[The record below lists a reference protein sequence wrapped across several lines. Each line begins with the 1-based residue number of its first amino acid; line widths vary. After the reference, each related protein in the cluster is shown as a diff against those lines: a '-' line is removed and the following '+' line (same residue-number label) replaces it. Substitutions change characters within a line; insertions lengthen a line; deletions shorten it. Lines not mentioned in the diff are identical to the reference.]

1 MEFKQI
7 AKNADLVSNFNAGY
21 LLAYIQKKGNLN
33 TTYKEL
39 QEETGLT
46 KGKINRALE
55 ILLSL
60 DLLEVEREKETRN
73 IILKIKLKIKN
84 LSEKILP
91 VKRRN
96 RLFCAKNR
104 KTYTREDLL
113 TPEDEESLKKFHEQI
128 DKEHKELTQK
138 VDEILKKR
146 QEEKKK
152 TKLSRWRRTTK

>member
-21 LLAYIQKKGNLN
+21 LLSYIQEKGNLC

-73 IILKIKLKIKN
+73 IVLKIKLKIKN
-84 LSEKILP
+84 LSEKNIA
-91 VKRRN
+91 
-96 RLFCAKNR
+96 C
-104 KTYTREDLL
+104 ED
-113 TPEDEESLKKFHEQI
+113 
-128 DKEHKELTQK
+128 K
-138 VDEILKKR
+138 V
-146 QEEKKK
+146 
-152 TKLSRWRRTTK
+152 S